1 MENKQ
6 KLQSVEY
13 ADGSRNM
20 IQFFR
25 HQQTI
30 IRKNAMRCR
39 PILAMLI
46 FLFPLFT
53 PGQVPAANPGETD
66 PIVPTARR
74 MLFPDQHALIA
85 LPADPGSSQN
95 AVTYTDWARSAN
107 LKSMLFQESFAA
119 LQGLDQARSAAGHIL
134 SERTEQVAVGRF
146 IGSGTDNTI
155 QVDILTPEGQITS
168 GASAQISAFSTSALF
183 AAPTIESFGVAA
195 GDLNL
200 LIDDEEGMDPAEVV
214 TCHYVEQDFGN
225 NQVAW
230 IPTVTVLDYTDWQ
243 KSGVIQ
249 TSASA
254 NGAIFD
260 FTDVPRQL
268 VLDRGSDSLLSCAT
282 GDLNGDGVDE
292 IIVGAIR
299 GITKVDVTVLSYT
312 YDGQNPPA
320 IERLATITL
329 DPMRN
334 PNPFG
339 NGLSGS
345 DARFWGSIDLT
356 TGDFNGDGRLEVG
369 VAVVNNQQSL
379 GSLSNNRFPTYPV
392 VYVISSDSN
401 FNLTLSSTFANL
413 QAALTS
419 DPNFRNG
426 TGSYACRTSP
436 YRQAC
441 ESTRA
446 GLEAGL
452 FKYDPGSGFDFD
464 RRQLAVVYNMP
475 YEQGGGLRVQA
486 LEVSS
491 DLKTISPLGDPVTL
505 PQQTCATEFCPSS
518 PRFSL
523 SAGGFVGAGNLEN
536 PTWSLMVGNWEATQ
550 QGNGNGNA
558 MGQSHAFW
566 LQPSSAVNGNG
577 LSTIWDAVLLNGEQI
592 SGPSNG
598 RLPTVAWDREGK
610 SVWLGSPVHMVV
622 YDLIKPQYVIEE
634 PPKHTYWWPPGATN
648 PADGQIFDVSRK
660 WGFYVELSDETALD
674 YSFTHK
680 DQTDWTIGGSVA
692 VTAKA
697 SVTKGVDAGILG
709 SAKATA
715 SLEVK
720 GKVGYDYNENSE
732 SYNSDYRSQTTT
744 FTGQTNADDLL
755 IADLT
760 RIDIWRY
767 PVSGI
772 DVEDGLNAFWEIAF
786 PGDAISAR
794 GGGLRFDWYT
804 PQHENGNIL
813 SYPRLTGNTFTPQDC
828 CAEFTFL
835 DNSKPVT
842 EQAPFLNPI
851 LLAWDGT
858 SKTINLEFSE
868 KSGEGSTKSY
878 TNKLQESLDVK
889 VGYKTE
895 AKSPGGVGSVKAE
908 TSVDVNVHNSN
919 SWADVD
925 TTTAS
930 TNNST
935 GFKLVKQVGN
945 SGQSYDFMP
954 QFYLAKDGTT
964 KVSYAVNPLGTGVT
978 FWPNLYGQLPD
989 PALNLPR
996 RFNPTT
1002 PVQKDE
1008 IVWVINTEDDAK
1020 RMRGFFVRY
1029 NTANEA
1035 DGFPL
1040 VAGAVTDGEV
1050 IRLDADV
1057 YNYSL
1062 GQGVAGLNVAYQ
1074 AVQYNPV
1081 TNREIGNPVTL
1092 NCGSGSITTLAI
1104 NPRDKRTATCIWNTM
1119 GFGSNVPGG
1128 IQYYRIYVTL
1138 DPNNQIEELYEGTVG
1153 PGQNNQGW
1161 GLVGVANPQ
1170 ETFRTPVATDAIPN
1184 GADVSITENGL
1195 EILVNGQ
1202 LTDGPTHVFREQ
1214 HTPLRVC
1221 ASTDQTQTGYHHVLI
1236 WNGDPENG
1244 GTLLADKMLPGIDRS
1259 GDSCVW
1265 LPEFRLEDTGL
1276 QTLSAQLLETESDG
1290 LRGNAYDTL
1299 QVMVDDIPT
1308 PALKMADGFATRVG
1322 TRHDR
1327 GELRLGAT
1335 FAYSQDLDLSVAQ
1348 LVIDSLLEETE
1359 GAGELIPGVKAQ
1371 TGQSLVLQ
1379 PSRTTRHEAFFSTPD
1394 GVSPKVSAH
1403 LHAAHNRLR
1412 LDLRVRGAEILEPES
1427 CGKHTELTTNL
1438 VMLDD
1443 THAPEDLR
1451 ITKHWRCMRDK
1462 RGDVSN
1468 LVLVSRG
1475 RK

>member
-1 MENKQ
+1 M
-6 KLQSVEY
+6 
-13 ADGSRNM
+13 
-20 IQFFR
+20 
-25 HQQTI
+25 
-30 IRKNAMRCR
+30 
-39 PILAMLI
+39 
-46 FLFPLFT
+46 
-53 PGQVPAANPGETD
+53 AANPGNNN
-66 PIVPTARR
+66 PIIPSARR

-85 LPADPGSSQN
+85 LPGDPGSSQTS
-95 AVTYTDWARSAN
+95 VTYTDWARNSNAN
-107 LKSMLFQESFAA
+107 SMIFQESFAS
-119 LQGLDQARSAAGHIL
+119 LQGIGEARSAAGHIL

-155 QVDILTPEGQITS
+155 QVDILTPEGQIDS
-168 GASAQISAFSTSALF
+168 GASAQIPAFSTSAVF
-183 AAPTIESFGVAA
+183 EAPTVDSFDIAA

-200 LIDDEEGMDPAEVV
+200 LLDDEEGMDPAEVV
-214 TCHYVEQDFGN
+214 VCHFVKEDFGGG
-225 NQVAW
+225 QVVW
-230 IPTVTVLDYTDWQ
+230 IPTVTVLDYTDLAN
-243 KSGVIQ
+243 SGVIQ
-249 TSASA
+249 TSESA
-254 NGAIFD
+254 AGLIFES
-260 FTDVPRQL
+260 TDVPQQL
-268 VLDRGSDSLLSCAT
+268 VLERGSDSLLSCAT

-292 IIVGAIR
+292 IIIGAIR
-299 GITKVDVTVLSYT
+299 NIAKVDVTVLGYT
-312 YDGQNPPA
+312 NNGQDPPT
-320 IERLATITL
+320 IERLGTITL
-329 DPMRN
+329 DPVPN

-345 DARFWGSIDLT
+345 AARFWGSIDLR

-369 VAVVNNQQSL
+369 VAIVNNQQSL
-379 GSLSNNRFPTYPV
+379 GDLSDNKFPTYPV
-392 VYVISSDSN
+392 VYVLSSDSN
-401 FNLTLSSTFANL
+401 FNLAVSSSFANF

-419 DPNFRNG
+419 APDFSNG

-452 FKYDPGSGFDFD
+452 FKYDPGAGFDFD

-475 YEQGGGLRVQA
+475 YEQGGGLRCQA
-486 LEVSS
+486 LEISS
-491 DLKTISPLGDPVTL
+491 DLKTINSLGDPVTL
-505 PQQTCATEFCPSS
+505 PQQICATEFCPSS

-523 SAGGFVGAGNLEN
+523 NAGGFAGAGKLDN
-536 PTWSLMVGNWEATQ
+536 PTWSLMVSNWEATRL
-550 QGNGNGNA
+550 GNGGGNA
-558 MGQSHAFW
+558 KGQSHAFW
-566 LQPSSAVNGNG
+566 LQAGSGANGDG
-577 LSTIWDAVLLNGEQI
+577 LSTTWDTVLLNGEQI

-598 RLPTVAWDREGK
+598 RLPTIAWDREGN

-648 PADGQIFDVSRK
+648 PADGQIIDVSRK
-660 WGFYVELSDETALD
+660 WGFYVELSDEEALD

-715 SLEVK
+715 SVEVK

-732 SYNSDYRSQTTT
+732 AYNSDYRSQTTT

-760 RIDIWRY
+760 RIDMWRY

-772 DVEDGLNAFWEIAF
+772 EVEDGLNAFWEIAF
-786 PGDAISAR
+786 PGDTISAR

-813 SYPRLTGNTFTPQDC
+813 SYPLLTGSTFTPKDC

-835 DNSKPVT
+835 ENSQPVT

-858 SKTINLEFSE
+858 SQTINLEFSE
-868 KSGEGSTKSY
+868 DSGEGSTKSY
-878 TNKLQESLDVK
+878 TSKLQESLDVK

-945 SGQSYDFMP
+945 SGQSYEFMP
-954 QFYLAKDGTT
+954 QFYLAQDGST
-964 KVSYAVNPLGTGVT
+964 KVSYAVNPLGTGAT
-978 FWPNLYGQLPD
+978 FWPSTYGRRPD

-1002 PVQKDE
+1002 PAKSDV
-1008 IVWVINTEDDAK
+1008 IVWVVNSEDDAK

-1029 NTANEA
+1029 NTLDEA
-1035 DGFPL
+1035 DAFPL

-1050 IRLDADV
+1050 IRLDAVV

-1062 GQGVAGLNVAYQ
+1062 GQSVAGLDVAYQ
-1074 AVQYNPV
+1074 VVQYNPV
-1081 TNREIGNPVTL
+1081 TNGEIGDPVTL
-1092 NCGSGSITTLAI
+1092 YCGSGSITTLALD
-1104 NPRDKRTATCIWNTM
+1104 PREKRTATCIWNTT
-1119 GFGSNVPGG
+1119 GFGPSEPGA

-1138 DPNNQIEELYEGTVG
+1138 DPDNRIDEIYEGTTG

-1161 GLVGVANPQ
+1161 GLVGVANPLD
-1170 ETFRTPVATDAIPN
+1170 TYRTPVPTDAVPN
-1184 GADVSITENGL
+1184 GADVSLTEDAI
-1195 EILVNGQ
+1195 EMLVEGH
-1202 LTDGPTHVFREQ
+1202 LTSGSAHVVREQ
-1214 HTPLRVC
+1214 LTPLRVC
-1221 ASTDQTQTGYHHVLI
+1221 ARTDQTQTGYYHVLI
-1236 WNGDPENG
+1236 WDGDPENG

-1259 GDSCVW
+1259 GESCVW
-1265 LPEFRLEDTGL
+1265 LPEFRPEDTGT
-1276 QTLSAQLLETESDG
+1276 QTLYARVLETDSDA
-1290 LRGNAYDTL
+1290 LPGNAIDTL
-1299 QVMVDDIPT
+1299 EVMVDEIPT
-1308 PALKMADGFATRVG
+1308 IPVKQVDGLATHIG
-1322 TRHDR
+1322 DKPNA
-1327 GELRLGAT
+1327 GDLRLSGT
-1335 FAYSQDLDLSVAQ
+1335 FAYDGSLDLSVAQ
-1348 LVIDSLLEETE
+1348 LIIDSVLNEMQ
-1359 GAGELIPGVKAQ
+1359 GRGELVPGVQAQ
-1371 TGQSLVLQ
+1371 TGQDLVLYAIHSTKKQ
-1379 PSRTTRHEAFFSTPD
+1379 ATFATPD
-1394 GVSPKVSAH
+1394 GVTPKVTAS
-1403 LHAAHNRLR
+1403 LKTRKDELR
-1412 LDLRVRGAEILEPES
+1412 FDLRIRDAQILEPES
-1427 CGKHTELTTNL
+1427 CGTETDLTTKL
-1438 VMLDD
+1438 VVLDAD
-1443 THAPEDLR
+1443 HAPVELSISEPWDCVWDR
-1451 ITKHWRCMRDK
+1451 QGEVRK
-1462 RGDVSN
+1462 
-1468 LVLVSRG
+1468 LVLKRHS
-1475 RK
+1475 K